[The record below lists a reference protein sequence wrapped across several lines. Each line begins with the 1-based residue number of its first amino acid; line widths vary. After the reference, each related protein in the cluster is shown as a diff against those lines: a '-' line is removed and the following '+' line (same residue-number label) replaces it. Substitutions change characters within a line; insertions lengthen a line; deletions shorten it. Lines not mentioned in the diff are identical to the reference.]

1 MRAVLMGPPGAGKG
15 TQAQV
20 LAQGAQV
27 PQIATGDI
35 LRRAREEGTPLG
47 RTAQSYMDKG
57 ELVPDDVMIGI
68 IEERL
73 RQDDAKAGFLLD
85 GFPRTVP
92 QAEALDRLLQQ
103 LGMPLDAVLLLEVP
117 EDAIVRRLSGRR
129 TCPSCGRSYHVEND
143 PPPADGHCGTC
154 GAELV
159 TRTDD
164 RPETVLSR
172 LEVYRRST
180 EPLKTYYQGKGVLR
194 AVEGVGKVEEVTAR
208 LRAALRD

>member
-20 LAQGAQV
+20 LAQGAGV

-57 ELVPDDVMIGI
+57 ELVPDEVMVGI

-73 RQDDAKAGFLLD
+73 RQDDARQGFLLD

-92 QAEALDRLLQQ
+92 QAEALDRLLGT
-103 LGMPLDAVLLLEVP
+103 LDMPLDAVLLLEVP
-117 EDAIVRRLSGRR
+117 EEAIVRRLSGRR
-129 TCPSCGRSYHVEND
+129 TCPNCGRSYHVEND
-143 PPPADGHCGTC
+143 PPPAEDRCGTC

-164 RPETVLSR
+164 KPDTVLSR

-180 EPLKTYYQGKGVLR
+180 APLKTYYEQHGLLR
-194 AVEGVGKVEEVTAR
+194 QVAGVGPVEEVTAR
-208 LRAALRD
+208 LRAALRA

>member
-20 LAQGAQV
+20 LAQGAGV

-57 ELVPDDVMIGI
+57 ELVPDEVMVGI

-73 RQDDAKAGFLLD
+73 RQDDARQGFLLD

-92 QAEALDRLLQQ
+92 QAEALDRLLGT
-103 LGMPLDAVLLLEVP
+103 LDMPLDAVLLLEVP
-117 EDAIVRRLSGRR
+117 EEAIVRRLSGRR
-129 TCPSCGRSYHVEND
+129 TCPNCGRSYHVEND
-143 PPPADGHCGTC
+143 PPPAEGRCGTC

-164 RPETVLSR
+164 KPDTVLSR

-180 EPLKTYYQGKGVLR
+180 APLKTYYEQHGLLR
-194 AVEGVGKVEEVTAR
+194 QVEGVGPVEEVTAR
-208 LRAALRD
+208 LRAALRA